1 MKKVLLSCGAF
12 FTVLGSFA
20 QVHIDSLP
28 EGYFPK
34 FNYAKDYFSSATE
47 PSNSPKPGGVYWWSQ
62 NATGPKLDTVKTT
75 VGANCEW
82 DSAYFKYTTSRQGD
96 GFLNYTLWQPYGKYE
111 PVGVGF
117 GFTHNGGDSTAN
129 VLDLSNN
136 ASVSFTFTNTSE
148 YDLIVKVLLQDINGN
163 TLNSLG
169 HSTIG
174 NTYVDEVLFQAPA
187 LSTVDASFVDNAGNT
202 VGINFVPEPGDKA
215 YFANYP
221 LDACGIG
228 GTPVHDTIFD
238 YTQVVGVM
246 ITVVNA
252 LNAGKSDGYKPYELD
267 SLTFGISKF
276 FVGNTSA
283 VVGLADNFLAK
294 PTFKVYPN
302 PVSNNGGIV
311 NFEMEVKDVKVMNG
325 VGQIVYSAPSAS
337 SLNVTNYQ
345 KGLYVIQSS
354 RGASRF
360 VVE

>member
-12 FTVLGSFA
+12 FTVLSSFA
-20 QVHIDSLP
+20 QSNVDNLP
-28 EGYFPK
+28 QGYHPDY
-34 FNYAKDYFSSATE
+34 NYAKDYFTTVTE

-62 NATGPKLDTVKTT
+62 KTTGPKLDTVKTT
-75 VGANCEW
+75 VGKTCVW
-82 DSAYFKYTTSRQGD
+82 DSAYFKYTTTRQGD
-96 GFLNYTLWQPYGKYE
+96 GSFDYALWQPYGKYE

-117 GFTHNGGDSTAN
+117 GFTHHGTDSSAN
-129 VLDLSNN
+129 VLDLSKD
-136 ASVSFTFTNTSE
+136 ATVAFTITNSSD
-148 YDLIVKVLLQDINGN
+148 YDLTVKVLLQDIYGH

-169 HSTIG
+169 A
-174 NTYVDEVLFQAPA
+174 NTGGTTYMDEVLFPLPA
-187 LSTVDASFVDNAGNT
+187 LSAVDASFTDNDGNT
-202 VGINFVPEPGDKA
+202 VPINFIPEAGQKA
-215 YFANYP
+215 YYANYP

-238 YTQVVGVM
+238 YTQVVGVL
-246 ITVVNA
+246 ITVVNS
-252 LNAGKSDGYKPYELD
+252 LTAGSADGYKPYELD
-267 SLTFGISKF
+267 SVTFAISKF

-325 VGQIVYSAPSAS
+325 VGQVVYSAPSAS